1 MTELKFTQPVKKGE
15 QWVVTLYAPA
25 EDIRFALFCISR
37 IPEIPAPLMI
47 LDADGPDTAEIRFR
61 DDESW
66 ARIMADLALVL
77 TFIPVTERQLGELGQ
92 QASQS

>member
-37 IPEIPAPLMI
+37 VPEIPAPLMF

-66 ARIMADLALVL
+66 ARIKADLDLVF
-77 TFIPVTERQLGELGQ
+77 TFSPVTERQRDELRQ
-92 QASQS
+92 QANQS